1 MVITNV
7 IEFAKTVM
15 TNLIFLEVTNN
26 FFAILVLRIK
36 YEVRKNKIELKLL
49 FAQRTSTNHKK

>member
-1 MVITNV
+1 M